1 MIDLPD
7 MPFFLFGAGGRRKLI
22 YRAGQ
27 LLDGLTGATLHTWQV
42 GAQKID
48 AAGYAVYLT
57 TTDGVEIALEEDEQ
71 GVYLTEGGVRTALTE
86 APVALPSFAGHPH
99 ADRLR
104 VLHHEML
111 VNIVAG
117 APLPNYLVYRK
128 PWYRDAA
135 MVAMALARTGN
146 IAVIRDWILGLSEPF
161 DRNNAGHREPDNLG
175 QVLYLISLVS
185 DRSHPLAPVILDS
198 IAEFDRGGYI
208 CGITDFREHPVYQ
221 TRWLKFGLRALGL
234 PDPFVVPAVEDSY
247 ATLFWWDDRADYV
260 GKPEGYHANR
270 ELYPY
275 LTWAEAHFFG
285 QTPPWQLAGPSY
297 PLTWE
302 AQASQADY
310 DGMARISPEFTAAK
324 LCMPHSW
331 HAAEMFLYLLD
342 EVEWTDDRI

>member
-27 LLDGLTGATLHTWQV
+27 LLDGLTGTTLHTWQAR
-42 GAQKID
+42 AQKID
-48 AAGYAVYLT
+48 ASGYAVYLT
-57 TTDGVEIALEEDEQ
+57 TTDGVEIALEEDAQ
-71 GVYLTEGGVRTALTE
+71 GVYLTQGGVRTALTE
-86 APVALPSFAGHPH
+86 APVALPTFAGHPH

-104 VLHHEML
+104 ILHHEML

-135 MVAMALARTGN
+135 MVAMALARTSN
-146 IAVIRDWILGLSEPF
+146 IAVIRDWIQGLSEPF

-185 DRSHPLAPVILDS
+185 DHAHPLTPVILDI

-208 CGITDFREHPVYQ
+208 CGITDFREHAVYQ
-221 TRWLKFGLRALGL
+221 TCWLKLGLQALGL
-234 PDPFVVPAVEDSY
+234 PDLFVVPAVEDTY
-247 ATLFWWDDRADYV
+247 ATLCWWDDATRHG
-260 GKPEGYHANR
+260 GKPERYHADC

-285 QTPPWQLAGPSY
+285 RPAPWQLAGSSY

-310 DGMARISPEFTAAK
+310 DGMARISPAFTAAK
-324 LCMPHSW
+324 LCMPHTW
-331 HAAEMFLYLLD
+331 HAAEMFLYLID
-342 EVEWTDDRI
+342 ETEHTNDRH